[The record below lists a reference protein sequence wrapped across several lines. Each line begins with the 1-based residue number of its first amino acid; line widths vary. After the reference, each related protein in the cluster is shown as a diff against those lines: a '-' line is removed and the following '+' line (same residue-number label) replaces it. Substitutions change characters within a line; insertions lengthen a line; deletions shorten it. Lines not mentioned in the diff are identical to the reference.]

1 MFSGEFCEIFT
12 NTSRRLLIYDVCS
25 LQYSRQKKSECSW
38 IFTVVKFPVI
48 YFCFFISFPAVF
60 SLRAAMATN
69 TILFLKKENNIKK
82 KVFKSKSVSVFLNLL
97 DVFFSLSSFFVQSYT
112 VRFCLKREFIL
123 LLEVWFSDDDNLN
136 FIRQRW
142 DEMVKKGFAF
152 FPPKK
157 EKRDCQG

>member
-1 MFSGEFCEIFT
+1 M
-12 NTSRRLLIYDVCS
+12 Y
-25 LQYSRQKKSECSW
+25 SW
-38 IFTVVKFPVI
+38 IHFRR
-48 YFCFFISFPAVF
+48 FFA
-60 SLRAAMATN
+60 
-69 TILFLKKENNIKK
+69 
-82 KVFKSKSVSVFLNLL
+82 
-97 DVFFSLSSFFVQSYT
+97 LSSFFVQSYT

-136 FIRQRW
+136 FIQQRW